1 VRLIR
6 KDRRKI
12 EGTGRPVI
20 RLKQVLDDLKEE
32 KIPETER
39 GSKTTLWRNE

>member
-12 EGTGRPVI
+12 EGTGRQL
-20 RLKQVLDDLKEE
+20 RRRRQVLDDLKEE
-32 KIPETER
+32 KIVEIGR
-39 GSKTTLWRNE
+39 